1 MRGQPDLEGLSALV
15 TGATSGIGKA
25 AAEEL
30 ARHGAEV
37 VVHGRDASRGE
48 AAVDAIAGKG
58 GKARFIA
65 ADLSQPA
72 ELDDLVQQAG
82 VVDVL
87 VSNAGFSWFGP
98 TADLDIATFDALFAD
113 GDVA

>member
-1 MRGQPDLEGLSALV
+1 M
-15 TGATSGIGKA
+15 
-25 AAEEL
+25 
-30 ARHGAEV
+30 
-37 VVHGRDASRGE
+37 HGRDPPGE

-87 VSNAGFSWFGP
+87 VSNAGFSRFGP
-98 TADLDIATFDALFAD
+98 TPGTSQKRQPRKS
-113 GDVA
+113 